1 MHGYFALIG
10 WGGTTP
16 GHRPAT
22 RLAWMGE
29 RQIQTWN
36 GRDWIPCHKTRE
48 EITIYRRWDREP
60 VATQVRRAKR
70 ALKPIA

>member
-1 MHGYFALIG
+1 
-10 WGGTTP
+10 
-16 GHRPAT
+16 
-22 RLAWMGE
+22 MGE